1 MPKEMFFKIKEE
13 KRNRFLKAAIDEF
26 TSKPFEN
33 VSVNTI
39 IKKANVSRGSFYT
52 YFDDLDALFNYI
64 FKGVKEERIKQANTL
79 IKESN
84 GDYFKFIKS
93 LFEKDYDAYS
103 EEGTYSLFRNYI
115 YYLQSSKKVSIK
127 DSILIE
133 TIATFMENN
142 NELNIFDHNNLHLN
156 KKEFLDLIEVIVI
169 LMINTYMKSET
180 ENLTKEET
188 ISLFNKRISYLEFGV
203 KGAK

>member
-13 KRNRFLKAAIDEF
+13 KRNRFIKAAIDEF
-26 TSKPFEN
+26 TSKPFDS

-39 IKKANVSRGSFYT
+39 VKKAKISRGSFYT

-64 FKGVKEERIKQANTL
+64 FKGVKEERIKQANSL

-84 GDYFKFIKS
+84 GDYFKFIKG

-103 EEGTYSLFRNYI
+103 KQGTYSLFKNYI

-133 TIATFMENN
+133 TIATFIEQN
-142 NELNIFDHNNLHLN
+142 NELNIFDHNNLHLD

-169 LMINTYMKSET
+169 LMVNTYMKSET
-180 ENLTKEET
+180 ENLTKAET
-188 ISLFNKRISYLEFGV
+188 ISLFNKRISFLEYGV
-203 KGAK
+203 KNN